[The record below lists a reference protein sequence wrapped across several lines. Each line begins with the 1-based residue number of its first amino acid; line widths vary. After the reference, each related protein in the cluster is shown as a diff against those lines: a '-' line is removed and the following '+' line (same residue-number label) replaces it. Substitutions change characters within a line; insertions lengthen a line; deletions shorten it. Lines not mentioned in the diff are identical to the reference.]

1 MRTFVQISVVLFALF
16 NSLNSWAQPLP
27 DGVCKVE
34 NGQLSFTIDLR
45 WTENQKKELIEQYE
59 LDSAMI
65 ASLFSGQRNFE
76 IDGENWEAK
85 TLDNNYLLLYKP
97 VQKNSLFSTIFLK
110 ILTNSMEKSGSNR
123 PGYVN
128 GPVSFGFNSFRTKT
142 VFNKN
147 NRIQFRLY
155 GYQKAEYV
163 LLSGSFNDWSTSA
176 TPMKKSDGYWETEI
190 ELPEG
195 KYYYKF
201 IVDGQWISDP
211 ENLITEPDG
220 HGGENSVYYV
230 VNYLFKLSGYENAK
244 SVILAGNFNN
254 WNETDAALLK
264 TESGW
269 ILPAYIGFGKHYYKY
284 IVDGQWILDPDNPNL
299 QQNEFGTGNSVFAIG
314 EPYYFV
320 LKGHDKAKNVFFAGS
335 FNNWKGDE
343 LAMTKTDSG
352 WVTPYYFAP
361 GNYEYKF
368 VVDERW
374 MPDPNN
380 PLKNGTGDFVNS
392 FFTFKPNHTF
402 VLDSFINAQSVIV
415 TGSFNN
421 WIHHGYQMERTKT
434 GWKLDLY
441 LPQGKTNYRFIIDG
455 QWIHD
460 PANINYEKNEFD
472 SYNSILWIK

>member
-1 MRTFVQISVVLFALF
+1 MKAIFQVSLVFFILF
-16 NSLNSWAQPLP
+16 NSFSVDSQPLP

-45 WTENQKKELIEQYE
+45 WTENQKQELIAQFE

-65 ASLFSGQRNFE
+65 AALFSGQRSFE
-76 IDGENWEAK
+76 IDGEKWEAK
-85 TLDNNYLLLYKP
+85 TLDHNYLLLYKS
-97 VQKNSLFSTIFLK
+97 VQKNSFFSSIFLK
-110 ILTNSMEKSGSNR
+110 ILTNSIEKSGSNR

-128 GPVSFGFNSFRTKT
+128 GPVNFGVNKFRTKT
-142 VFNKN
+142 VFYKN

-155 GYQKAEYV
+155 GHQDAEFV
-163 LLSGSFNDWSTSA
+163 LLSGSFNDWSTSS
-176 TPMKKSDGYWETEI
+176 TQMKKSDGYWETEV
-190 ELPEG
+190 ELSEG

-211 ENLITEPDG
+211 ENLNTEPDG

-230 VNYLFKLSGYENAK
+230 VNYVFNLPGFNDAERVVLVGS
-244 SVILAGNFNN
+244 FNN
-254 WNETDAALLK
+254 WNETDAEMLK
-264 TESGW
+264 TETGW
-269 ILPAYIGFGKHYYKY
+269 ALPAYIGVGKHYYKY
-284 IVDGQWILDPDNPNL
+284 IVDGEWILDPDNSHVE
-299 QQNEFGTGNSVFAIG
+299 QNEFGTGNSVFAIG

-320 LKGHDKAKNVFFAGS
+320 LKGYSAAKNVFLAGS

-343 LAMTKTDSG
+343 LSMLKTDSG

-361 GNYEYKF
+361 GNYEYKY
-368 VVDERW
+368 VVDGKW

-380 PLKNGTGDFVNS
+380 PLQNGSGDFINS
-392 FFTFKPNHTF
+392 FFTFKPNYTF
-402 VLDSFINAQSVIV
+402 VLESYTNAKSVIV

-421 WIHHGYQMERTKT
+421 WIQHGYQMEKTKT
-434 GWKLDLY
+434 GWKLDLF
-441 LPQGKTNYRFIIDG
+441 LPPGKTSYRFIIDG

-460 PANINYEKNEFD
+460 PANQNYEKNEFD